1 MGIKRFTTSVTLLLL
16 MFSTVQAQENKTDS
30 IGGNT
35 ESQNEQADS
44 LQILS
49 GELAQIKSQL
59 NSKEKEQQYEKI
71 WKRRKYW
78 KFGLTAPRIERT
90 DGEPMTWKT
99 DFSAFIQSGKTIYF
113 HRKPIGG
120 MVKIGFDFG
129 MSINYTKLKLDDTD
143 HSSSLTP
150 GTLPGSNPDGF
161 DEIVIDD
168 PSGSILSLMGLNLG
182 MHKLEY
188 DLHIGPNISV
198 NPWKH
203 LIVSTYFHARPTAA
217 GIIENENFSYG
228 FGCAMSAGASI
239 SYKLISV
246 GIEGL
251 WSTIKYKQTSFDD
264 DDKKQAGE
272 ENGIFDTKKFKLKQK
287 GPRFY
292 IALRF

>member
-99 DFSAFIQSGKTIYF
+99 DFSAFIQSGKPFTF
-113 HRKPIGG
+113 TANRLAEW
-120 MVKIGFDFG
+120 
-129 MSINYTKLKLDDTD
+129 SKLV
-143 HSSSLTP
+143 LT
-150 GTLPGSNPDGF
+150 L
-161 DEIVIDD
+161 
-168 PSGSILSLMGLNLG
+168 
-182 MHKLEY
+182 
-188 DLHIGPNISV
+188 
-198 NPWKH
+198 
-203 LIVSTYFHARPTAA
+203 A
-217 GIIENENFSYG
+217 
-228 FGCAMSAGASI
+228 
-239 SYKLISV
+239 
-246 GIEGL
+246 
-251 WSTIKYKQTSFDD
+251 
-264 DDKKQAGE
+264 
-272 ENGIFDTKKFKLKQK
+272 
-287 GPRFY
+287 
-292 IALRF
+292 